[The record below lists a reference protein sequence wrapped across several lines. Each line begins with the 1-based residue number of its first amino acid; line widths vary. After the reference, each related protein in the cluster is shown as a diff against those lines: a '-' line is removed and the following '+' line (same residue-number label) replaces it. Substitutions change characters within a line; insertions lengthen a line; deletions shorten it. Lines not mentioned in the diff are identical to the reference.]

1 MSDSS
6 ASPAPVVTTGDSLGS
21 LFAVLTLR
29 FWLGLRAL
37 VAGVEKFAGRQT
49 AESTVMVDGQA
60 NEYGLTESTS
70 AKVYGFEHY
79 NGVPPGL
86 YEQFKAEPLL
96 PNFLLPVYDVVLG
109 PLLILLGLAVLL
121 GIGTRV
127 SLFVMGLVYTSLTFG
142 LILLNQSAGVAWLA
156 AHMIMIALML
166 FHVDQNR
173 FELGTLL
180 RNRSHNRLASF
191 AQYAKQEIL
200 KIIRPQ

>member
-6 ASPAPVVTTGDSLGS
+6 TSPAPVATTGDSLGP

-29 FWLGLRAL
+29 LWLGLRAL

-49 AESTVMVDGQA
+49 AESAVMVDGRA
-60 NEYGLTESTS
+60 NAYGLTESTS
-70 AKVYGFEHY
+70 AKVYGLEY
-79 NGVPPGL
+79 YDGVPPGL
-86 YEQFKAEPLL
+86 YEQFTAEPLL

-121 GIGTRV
+121 GIGTRL

-156 AHMIMIALML
+156 AHMVLIAFML
-166 FHVDQNR
+166 FHADQNR
-173 FELGTLL
+173 FELGALF
-180 RNRSHNRLASF
+180 RKKGGNR
-191 AQYAKQEIL
+191 
-200 KIIRPQ
+200 